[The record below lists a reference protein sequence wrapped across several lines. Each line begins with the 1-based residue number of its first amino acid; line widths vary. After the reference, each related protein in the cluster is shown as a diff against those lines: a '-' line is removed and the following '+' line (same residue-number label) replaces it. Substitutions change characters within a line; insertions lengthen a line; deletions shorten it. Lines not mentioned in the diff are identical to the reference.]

1 MKTSFLTLFAAL
13 FLASAAF
20 AQPANVQVK
29 KYGAEPLRFSS
40 VEEWES
46 VHRPVIYDFFQREV
60 YGYMPTRQVPMSYKE
75 LCSGPALGGKAI
87 RKQVSI
93 RLEGMATPIL
103 VLMYMPANADGPVPA
118 FLGMNFKGNH
128 QIVDDPAII
137 ISENAPKGEEL
148 GEDPTRG
155 AATSRWPLDMIIDA
169 GYAVVTIYRG
179 DVDPDF
185 DDGFKNGIHPA
196 FYAKGQ
202 TQPEAH
208 EWGTIGAWAWSLSR
222 VMDYLETDPAI
233 DTKKVA
239 VIGHSRLGK
248 TSLWAGATDP
258 RFAIVIS
265 NDSGCGGAALSMRKH
280 GETVGVINKSFP
292 HWFCDNYNKYSN
304 NEEALFVDQQGLIAL
319 IAPRPV
325 YVASATLDDWAD
337 PEGEFLSAVAASPV
351 YELYGLKGLTGKKMP
366 KPDSPIQGGHVAYH
380 LRTGKHDINSYDWEQ
395 YIKFANFHFGR

>member
-1 MKTSFLTLFAAL
+1 
-13 FLASAAF
+13 
-20 AQPANVQVK
+20 
-29 KYGAEPLRFSS
+29 
-40 VEEWES
+40 
-46 VHRPVIYDFFQREV
+46 
-60 YGYMPTRQVPMSYKE
+60 
-75 LCSGPALGGKAI
+75 
-87 RKQVSI
+87 
-93 RLEGMATPIL
+93 
-103 VLMYMPANADGPVPA
+103 
-118 FLGMNFKGNH
+118 
-128 QIVDDPAII
+128 
-137 ISENAPKGEEL
+137 
-148 GEDPTRG
+148 
-155 AATSRWPLDMIIDA
+155 
-169 GYAVVTIYRG
+169 
-179 DVDPDF
+179 
-185 DDGFKNGIHPA
+185 
-196 FYAKGQ
+196 
-202 TQPEAH
+202 
-208 EWGTIGAWAWSLSR
+208 GTIGAWAWSLSR

-265 NDSGCGGAALSMRKH
+265 NDSGCGGAALSIRKH

-366 KPDSPIQGGHVAYH
+366 KPDSPILGGHVAYH
-380 LRTGKHDINSYDWEQ
+380 IRTGKHDINSYDWEQ